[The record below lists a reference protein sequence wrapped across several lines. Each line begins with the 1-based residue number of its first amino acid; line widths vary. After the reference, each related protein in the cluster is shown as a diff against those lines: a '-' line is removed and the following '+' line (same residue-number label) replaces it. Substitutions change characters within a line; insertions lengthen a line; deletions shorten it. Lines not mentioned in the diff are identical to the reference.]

1 MRSDWFSYKK
11 AERTYAE
18 LVNATTPAE
27 KAKRKWAESVMKG
40 KELEATLAW
49 DEYRDLM
56 NHNDVAGPHSL
67 Y

>member
-18 LVNATTPAE
+18 LADASTPAE

-40 KELEATLAW
+40 KELEATPAW
-49 DEYRDLM
+49 DEYRDLI
-56 NHNDVAGPHSL
+56 HRDDVALSSL
-67 Y
+67 

>member
-11 AERTYAE
+11 AERVYTE

-40 KELEATLAW
+40 KELEAILAW
-49 DEYRDLM
+49 DEYRDLI
-56 NHNDVAGPHSL
+56 HRDDVAGPSSF
-67 Y
+67 